1 MGRGRPSDRGV
12 SYGEH
17 FRFSWKE
24 WAQKE
29 GGTSSLAKFDSM
41 SWEQNCDEEQD
52 LCTALKVSPEAA
64 YQLQRTAQTHQS
76 GQNKLAGSDD
86 QEFCHAS
93 DTQEGHTIL
102 VYFSGE
108 RWTGRHHRAK
118 GRTPQKAT
126 GCTVKNKGQ

>member
-41 SWEQNCDEEQD
+41 SWEENCDEEQD

-64 YQLQRTAQTHQS
+64 DQLQRTAPGTPEWTKQAS
-76 GQNKLAGSDD
+76 G
-86 QEFCHAS
+86 
-93 DTQEGHTIL
+93 
-102 VYFSGE
+102 V
-108 RWTGRHHRAK
+108 R
-118 GRTPQKAT
+118 
-126 GCTVKNKGQ
+126 